1 MRAWCP
7 RCDAV
12 RPGATR
18 CPVCETPLATL
29 EDPGRAGAQPDLPAP
44 PEEAPDPPRRQ
55 PSRLRLALAA
65 ATLVVAG
72 LAFAAGRSVARPP
85 APAEPAAT
93 PATSTTS
100 TTVPEP
106 GADRRE
112 LGWSVRD
119 GDLAITAVEA
129 SRVAAERRETV
140 AVITFRIRG
149 LPADQRVLAL
159 RGLRLLD
166 RAGGVFATVEHRQ
179 FGNEGGAPV
188 MAVEGQP
195 GTYRVVTGSA
205 PRLTSLAKIE
215 LTAVLAVRPRDQTI
229 TLDTSEPWPAGP
241 RMRAV
246 DPGPR
251 DAVDIDLGF
260 VQIQDVDLRLQVTS
274 AFVRDGRALVVV
286 DASSEFRGIP
296 GELLPLGA
304 DLRAGDRVL
313 CSRATLLGD
322 DPGQQAAQ
330 GIVLS
335 CPTRPVPQLTVAL
348 GVGARMLPLDATLTP

>member
-12 RPGATR
+12 RPGASR
-18 CPVCETPLATL
+18 CPVCETPLAAL
-29 EDPGRAGAQPDLPAP
+29 EDPVRAGIRPDLPPP
-44 PEEAPDPPRRQ
+44 PEEAPDPTRQ
-55 PSRLRLALAA
+55 PSRLRFALAA

-72 LAFAAGRSVARPP
+72 LAFVAGRSLARPA
-85 APAEPAAT
+85 APAEPAAV
-93 PATSTTS
+93 PATS

-112 LGWSVRD
+112 LGWSARD

-140 AVITFRIRG
+140 ALITFRIRG

-166 RAGGVFATVEHRQ
+166 SAGGVFATVDHRQ
-179 FGNEGGAPV
+179 FGSQGGAPV
-188 MAVEGQP
+188 MAVEGRP
-195 GTYRVVTGSA
+195 GTYRVVTGPA
-205 PRLTSLAKIE
+205 PRLTSLARIE

-229 TLDTSEPWPAGP
+229 TLDTSGPWPAGP

-246 DPGPR
+246 DPGPG
-251 DAVDIDLGF
+251 DAVEIDLGF

-286 DASSEFRGIP
+286 DASSGFRGIP

-322 DPGQQAAQ
+322 DPDQQAAQ

-348 GVGARMLPLDATLTP
+348 AVGARMLPLDATLTP

>member
-12 RPGATR
+12 RPGASR

-29 EDPGRAGAQPDLPAP
+29 EDPGRAGTRPDLPP
-44 PEEAPDPPRRQ
+44 LPEAASDPPRQ
-55 PSRLRLALAA
+55 PSRLRFALAA

-72 LAFAAGRSVARPP
+72 LAFVAGRSMARPA
-85 APAEPAAT
+85 APAAPAAT
-93 PATSTTS
+93 PATS

-119 GDLAITAVEA
+119 GDLAITAVEVN
-129 SRVAAERRETV
+129 RVATERRETV
-140 AVITFRIRG
+140 ASVTFRIRG

-166 RAGGVFATVEHRQ
+166 SAGGVFATVEHRQ
-179 FGNEGGAPV
+179 FGSEGGAPV

-195 GTYRVVTGSA
+195 GTYRVITGPA

-229 TLDTSEPWPAGP
+229 TLDTSGPWPAGR

-251 DAVDIDLGF
+251 DAVEIDLGF
-260 VQIQDVDLRLQVTS
+260 LQIQDVDLRLQVTS

-286 DASSEFRGIP
+286 DAASGFRGIP

-304 DLRAGDRVL
+304 ELRAGDRVL
-313 CSRATLLGD
+313 CSRASLLGD

-335 CPTRPVPQLTVAL
+335 CPTRPAPQLTVAL

>member
-12 RPGATR
+12 RAGATR
-18 CPVCETPLATL
+18 CPVCETPLASL
-29 EDPGRAGAQPDLPAP
+29 EDPGRPGARPDP
-44 PEEAPDPPRRQ
+44 PPPPGEAPDPPRQ
-55 PSRLRLALAA
+55 PSRLRFALAA
-65 ATLVVAG
+65 ATVVVAG
-72 LAFAAGRSVARPP
+72 LAFVAGRSAARPA
-85 APAEPAAT
+85 APAEPAAA
-93 PATSTTS
+93 PATS

-119 GDLAITAVEA
+119 GKLGITAVEA
-129 SRVAAERRETV
+129 IRLATDRRETV
-140 AVITFRIRG
+140 ASVTFRLRG

-159 RGLRLLD
+159 RGLRMLD

-179 FGNEGGAPV
+179 FGSEGGAPV

-195 GTYRVVTGSA
+195 GAYRVVTGPA
-205 PRLTSLAKIE
+205 PRLSSLARIE
-215 LTAVLAVRPRDQTI
+215 LTGVLAVRPRDQTI
-229 TLDTSEPWPAGP
+229 TLDTSGPWPSGP
-241 RMRAV
+241 RMRTV

-251 DAVDIDLGF
+251 DAVEVDLGF
-260 VQIQDVDLRLQVTS
+260 VQIQEVDLRLQVTS

-286 DASSEFRGIP
+286 DASSGFRGIP

-304 DLRAGDRVL
+304 ELRAGDRVL
-313 CSRATLLGD
+313 CSLASLLGD
-322 DPGQQAAQ
+322 DPGQQATQ

-335 CPTRPVPQLTVAL
+335 CPTRPVPRLTVAL

>member
-29 EDPGRAGAQPDLPAP
+29 EDPARAGAQPDLPP
-44 PEEAPDPPRRQ
+44 LPEEAPDPPRQQ
-55 PSRLRLALAA
+55 PSRLRFALAA

-72 LAFAAGRSVARPP
+72 LAFVAGRSVARPA
-85 APAEPAAT
+85 APAAAT
-93 PATSTTS
+93 VAPATSTT
-100 TTVPEP
+100 VPDE

-112 LGWSVRD
+112 LGWSVRA
-119 GDLAITAVEA
+119 GGLSVTAVEA
-129 SRVAAERRETV
+129 SRLATEQRETV
-140 AVITFRIRG
+140 AELTFRIQG
-149 LPADQRVLAL
+149 LPDDQRVLAL

-166 RAGGVFATVEHRQ
+166 SGGGVYASVEHRQ
-179 FGNEGGAPV
+179 VGLEGGAPLEPV
-188 MAVEGQP
+188 DGAP
-195 GTYRVVTGSA
+195 DTYRVVTGPE
-205 PRLTSLAKIE
+205 PRLSSLARID
-215 LTAVLAVRPRDQTI
+215 LAGVVTIRPRDQTI
-229 TLDTSEPWPAGP
+229 PLDTSGPWPAGP

-251 DAVDIDLGF
+251 DAVRVDLGF
-260 VQIQDVDLRLQVTS
+260 ARVQGVDLQLRVTS
-274 AFVRDGRALVVV
+274 AFVRDGQALVVV
-286 DASSEFRGIP
+286 DASSGFRGVP

-304 DLRAGDRVL
+304 ELRAGDRVL
-313 CSRATLLGD
+313 CARTSLLGED
-322 DPGQQAAQ
+322 VSQEAVQ

-348 GVGARMLPLDATLTP
+348 GVGARILPLDAHLSP